1 MQNLLKSVAFIEWVV
16 YINKMLKMTTVHS
29 VLQAF
34 AVSCKQRH
42 AKELWWMQGFERYTT
57 SWGLTMFFSSFQNV
71 SRGGECD
78 WACGVCGAHA
88 CICCSTCCTVPADY
102 SMFTLNSTPLLYWSN
117 GCSSLCC
124 KHRVLEEDESVRY
137 VYFCQTLSY
146 STLIVCDLMWRYGLT
161 HLNSDL
167 NIAYFTCSFWLTCN
181 LGVRCVRF
189 DPN

>member
-1 MQNLLKSVAFIEWVV
+1 MNARLWEIYDELRVNNVFLIFPECFTRGWMWLSVW
-16 YINKMLKMTTVHS
+16 
-29 VLQAF
+29 
-34 AVSCKQRH
+34 C
-42 AKELWWMQGFERYTT
+42 
-57 SWGLTMFFSSFQNV
+57 
-71 SRGGECD
+71 
-78 WACGVCGAHA
+78 VCGAHA